1 MRRIRP
7 NRHPIRSIFII
18 ILSFSLG
25 LISIKVVTEY
35 ANPKQQRERELDKY
49 LTSILEEIDKKD
61 KNEAI
66 EIIKIENNKSLKYSI
81 ELEDNIDRTLLKIY
95 SNDQYKF
102 VKIVEIL
109 N

>member
-25 LISIKVVTEY
+25 LISIKIVTRY
-35 ANPKQQRERELDKY
+35 ADPKLQRERELEHY
-49 LTSILEEIDKKD
+49 LASVIKEIDKKD
-61 KNEAI
+61 KNKI
-66 EIIKIENNKSLKYSI
+66 SEIIKIENNKSLKYSI
-81 ELEDNIDRTLLKIY
+81 ELKEEVDKTLLIVT
-95 SNDQYKF
+95 SNDKYNF
-102 VKIVEIL
+102 VKIVEIP